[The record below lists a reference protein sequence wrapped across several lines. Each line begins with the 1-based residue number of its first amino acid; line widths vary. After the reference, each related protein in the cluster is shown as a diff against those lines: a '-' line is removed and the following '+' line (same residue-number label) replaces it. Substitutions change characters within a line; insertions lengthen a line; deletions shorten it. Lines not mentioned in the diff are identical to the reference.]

1 MSFEISNTQENVIAR
16 QNSLVRKVYLWMC
29 AALVITGLVSL
40 AVVSSPQFLNLIFG
54 NSFIFFGLI
63 IAELI
68 VVGVMVARIM
78 RMSMQTALLSFFA
91 YAILNGL
98 TLSVIFLA
106 YTTSSIVSTFMICAA
121 TFGIMSFMGYT
132 TKQDLT
138 SMGQLLK
145 MLLIGI
151 IVAMLVNIFMK
162 SEMMD
167 WIISIIGI
175 IIFTGLTAYNA
186 QKIKQLAQQEQT
198 EEVRKL
204 AILGALTIYLD
215 FINLFLYLLRFLGN
229 RR

>member
-1 MSFEISNTQENVIAR
+1 
-16 QNSLVRKVYLWMC
+16 
-29 AALVITGLVSL
+29 
-40 AVVSSPQFLNLIFG
+40 
-54 NSFIFFGLI
+54 
-63 IAELI
+63 
-68 VVGVMVARIM
+68 
-78 RMSMQTALLSFFA
+78 
-91 YAILNGL
+91 
-98 TLSVIFLA
+98 
-106 YTTSSIVSTFMICAA
+106 
-121 TFGIMSFMGYT
+121 
-132 TKQDLT
+132 
-138 SMGQLLK
+138 MGQLLK